1 VPEIVCR
8 FASDHQTYTTQSKLK
23 QGNRDMETLLRDLE
37 YFATLASL
45 EDKLYQYPK

>member
-1 VPEIVCR
+1 MLK
-8 FASDHQTYTTQSKLK
+8 AGTADQQTYTTQSKLK

-45 EDKLYQYPK
+45 QEGSYEYPK